1 MDIFKTLLVST
12 PGAVGSSVAI
22 TGGSINGTNIGAT
35 TPGSGAFTTLT
46 ASGATTLT
54 ATTASTSTTTGALVV
69 SGGVGVAG
77 AVWAGGKAFF
87 NGASDI
93 GGNTA
98 LQVATTGGGIRVD
111 SGSAS
116 SGTYPA
122 LILTSSGAGWGS
134 GFQLQNSTAV
144 TGRKWGVYAGSGG
157 NLSFADETAGLEWA
171 TTTGGSIGAGNFKVN
186 YTTASTSTTTGAL
199 VVSGGIG
206 AAGAAN
212 VGTYYGMVDGVTA
225 PGATVGYAKIYVDTA
240 DGDLKVIFGDG
251 TIKTLATDT

>member
-54 ATTASTSTTTGALVV
+54 ATTASTSTTTGALIV
-69 SGGVGVAG
+69 SGGVGVAKAILGGDILG
-77 AVWAGGKAFF
+77 ACGDDKAFLSW
-87 NGASDI
+87 NGSVDTYYVSANYANANGTESVTNSSR
-93 GGNTA
+93 GSWRTGMR
-98 LQVATTGGGIRVD
+98 VATSPRV
-111 SGSAS
+111 SWGWRAGSAGA
-116 SGTYPA
+116 GTFTELMY
-122 LILTSSGAGWGS
+122 LTSAGDVS
-134 GFQLQNSTAV
+134 I
-144 TGRKWGVYAGSGG
+144 AG
-157 NLSFADETAGLEWA
+157 
-171 TTTGGSIGAGNFKVN
+171 
-186 YTTASTSTTTGAL
+186 TTASTSTTTGAL

-251 TIKTLATDT
+251 TIKTLTTDT